1 MDLLDRNTLW
11 SLMEEGAE
19 RCVSIYLPTHRA
31 GSDIQQDPIRL
42 KNLLRRAEESLG
54 AGGMRGAAARELLQ
68 PARELIDDRA
78 FWHYQG
84 DGLALF
90 VAPGMCE

>member
-1 MDLLDRNTLW
+1 MDLLDRNALW

-42 KNLLRRAEESLG
+42 KNLLRRAEESL
-54 AGGMRGAAARELLQ
+54 
-68 PARELIDDRA
+68 RA
-78 FWHYQG
+78 KLYTWSIYHRNPIYM
-84 DGLALF
+84 L
-90 VAPGMCE
+90 